1 MSDLKNKTEFN
12 LKEISDILPHR
23 YPFLLI
29 DKIQSLIPGESVTA
43 LKNITINEP
52 YFQGHFPD
60 QPIMPAVYLLEC
72 IAQTGAFLLL
82 NTLDDPLKKNAFIS
96 GVDGARFRQPV
107 FPGDQLKIDVII
119 AKRRL
124 NICRFQGSCFVNN
137 ALVAEGLVS
146 ANIVNRA
153 GA

>member
-1 MSDLKNKTEFN
+1 MSDFKNKTEFN

>member
-29 DKIQSLIPGESVTA
+29 DKIESLIPGESVTA
-43 LKNITINEP
+43 LKNVTINEP

>member
-29 DKIQSLIPGESVTA
+29 DKIESLIPGESVTA
-43 LKNITINEP
+43 LKNVTINEP

-124 NICRFQGSCFVNN
+124 NICRFKGSCFVDN

>member
-1 MSDLKNKTEFN
+1 MSDFKNKTEFN

-29 DKIQSLIPGESVTA
+29 DKIESLIPGESVTA

>member
-1 MSDLKNKTEFN
+1 MSDFKNKTEFN

-29 DKIQSLIPGESVTA
+29 DKIESLIPGESVTA
-43 LKNITINEP
+43 LKNVTINEP